1 MNRKKDPASRRLPVL
16 GWRIIKTAIAVFIC
30 LVIYLIRG
38 YSGADMPT
46 EAPITAIM
54 CMQPYLRDSKTFA
67 LNRVAGTLVGTFWGL
82 FFLAVLLIFPMLA
95 EYRILIYVLMALGV
109 MISLYS
115 AVAVGKADSAAL
127 AAMVFLCIVIAFP
140 DISDPLRSTMRRVL
154 DVFIGTAVA
163 IAVNVFRLPRVK
175 QPDQLFFV
183 RTKHL
188 VPDRYAQI
196 PSGALIR
203 LNYLYADGALICLM
217 SEHAP
222 AFFTQQMSAAQV
234 NVPLI
239 VMDGAAIYDIG
250 SNRYF
255 DVQTLPEEALGPLRD
270 RLDQLGVSHFIYTI
284 SENKT
289 RIYHHGKLTI
299 EEKLVLDRLKRS
311 PYREYLEGEAYEI
324 SEAVYYKII
333 GKEQKLRRLERELQ
347 SVLPQEK
354 LRTAIRPQLEDAGI
368 CGLYIYAQS
377 ATMEQA
383 QQRLLARMREKKPA
397 LKAVE
402 VHPKTAYRSERDAVH
417 LLVRLENQ
425 YEPVR
430 LFRKKLPKTDRE

>member
-1 MNRKKDPASRRLPVL
+1 MPRKNDPASRRLPVL
-16 GWRIIKTAIAVFIC
+16 GWRIIKTSIAVFIC
-30 LVIYLIRG
+30 LIIYLILG

-46 EAPITAIM
+46 EAAITAIL

-82 FFLAVLLIFPMLA
+82 FFLAILLVFPKMTA
-95 EYRILIYVLMALGV
+95 YRILIYVLMALGV

-115 AVAVGKADSAAL
+115 TVAVGMADSASL

-140 DISDPLRSTMRRVL
+140 DIDAPLRSTLYRIL

-183 RTKHL
+183 QTKHL

-203 LNYLYADGALICLM
+203 LNYLYADGAKICLM

-239 VMDGAAIYDIG
+239 VMDGAAIYDVD

-255 DVQTLPEEALGPLRD
+255 DVQNLPEEPLRELRD
-270 RLDQLGVSHFIYTI
+270 RLDQLGVSYFVYTI
-284 SENKT
+284 SQNKT
-289 RIYHHGKLTI
+289 RIYYRGKLTV

-311 PYREYLEGEAYEI
+311 PYREYLEGEAYSI
-324 SEAVYYKII
+324 NEAVYFKII
-333 GKEQKLRRLERELQ
+333 GKEQKLLQIQRRLH
-347 SVLPQEK
+347 SVLPKGK
-354 LRTAIRPQLEDAGI
+354 LRTVIRPQLKDAGI
-368 CGLYIYAQS
+368 DGLYIYAHS

-383 QQRLLARMREKKPA
+383 QKRLLARMRKNTPT
-397 LKAVE
+397 LQAVNIR
-402 VHPKTAYRSERDAVH
+402 PKTGYRSERDAIN
-417 LLVRLENQ
+417 LLIRLENQ

-430 LFRKKLPKTDRE
+430 LFRKKPPQSESD

>member
-1 MNRKKDPASRRLPVL
+1 
-16 GWRIIKTAIAVFIC
+16 
-30 LVIYLIRG
+30 
-38 YSGADMPT
+38 MPT
-46 EAPITAIM
+46 EAAITAIL

-82 FFLAVLLIFPMLA
+82 FFLAILLVFPKMTA
-95 EYRILIYVLMALGV
+95 YRILIYVLMALGV

-115 AVAVGKADSAAL
+115 TVAVGMADSASL

-140 DISDPLRSTMRRVL
+140 DINEPLRSTLYRIL

-183 RTKHL
+183 QTKHL

-203 LNYLYADGALICLM
+203 LNYLYADGAKICLM

-239 VMDGAAIYDIG
+239 VMDGAAIYDVD

-255 DVQTLPEEALGPLRD
+255 DVQNLPEEPLRELRD
-270 RLDQLGVSHFIYTI
+270 RLDQLGVSYFVYTI
-284 SENKT
+284 SQNKT
-289 RIYHHGKLTI
+289 RIYYRGKLTV

-311 PYREYLEGEAYEI
+311 PYREYLEGEAYSI
-324 SEAVYYKII
+324 NEAVYFKII
-333 GKEQKLRRLERELQ
+333 GKEQKLLQIQRRLH
-347 SVLPQEK
+347 SVLPKGK
-354 LRTAIRPQLEDAGI
+354 LRTVIRPQLKDASE
-368 CGLYIYAQS
+368 CH
-377 ATMEQA
+377 
-383 QQRLLARMREKKPA
+383 RL
-397 LKAVE
+397 
-402 VHPKTAYRSERDAVH
+402 S
-417 LLVRLENQ
+417 
-425 YEPVR
+425 
-430 LFRKKLPKTDRE
+430 DRQ